1 MTRTTAIVA
10 SLVLVGATL
19 TAPCAVAGED
29 TFVLRLTGFR
39 EVPKTLSVDG
49 SGTAKLTVQGSAI
62 LYQLTYQALGSAV
75 TAAHIH
81 LGENATAG
89 GIAAFLCGG
98 GSKPVCPSP
107 GGSVSGIVAAS
118 DVLALPDQ
126 GLPAGAIG
134 ELIRALRAGAI
145 YVNVHTA
152 EFPTGEI
159 RGDARRRISDL
170 AGGVVDK
177 RVIGEAIDELIG
189 E

>member
-1 MTRTTAIVA
+1 MTRAAAIVA

-98 GSKPVCPSP
+98 RSKPVCPSP

-134 ELIRALRAGAI
+134 ELIGRSGQALFTSTCIPPSSRPANRAATLGAGS
-145 YVNVHTA
+145 
-152 EFPTGEI
+152 
-159 RGDARRRISDL
+159 RISPGASL
-170 AGGVVDK
+170 TNG
-177 RVIGEAIDELIG
+177 
-189 E
+189 